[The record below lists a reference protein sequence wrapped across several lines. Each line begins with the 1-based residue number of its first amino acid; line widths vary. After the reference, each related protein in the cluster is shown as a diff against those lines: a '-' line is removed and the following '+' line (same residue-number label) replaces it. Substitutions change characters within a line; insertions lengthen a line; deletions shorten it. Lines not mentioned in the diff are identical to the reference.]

1 MHRQSAVRETQNSGR
16 PLIVRGR
23 SGYSLGM
30 PESHLEILGA
40 ALQRAESFQGRGKRA
55 YGFYWTRKSA
65 ELASDLVSAFSK
77 PGSVVLDPFLG
88 SGTTGIGVV
97 STGENRLFIGVEVNE
112 LPLASLIAT
121 FRPETVLNASDIA
134 AANEVL
140 LELKQLYIFS
150 VQGEE
155 VEIEKIVHDQ
165 TDQGL
170 EPQEFHIRRQ
180 GSQLEVLSKSQSPR
194 TFEALLEVYQER
206 LNNLSKR
213 DSPELETNSR
223 IAVKKGMKVADAFG
237 PLGFEG
243 MCRFKEAGGA
253 STFFRLVLSG
263 SVHLCRLTDSKSQSQ
278 FPFWRPQ
285 KGIHEKSSYQVMLKK
300 TREVSDLLTP
310 SLEIGPELLNRLSDW
325 DKTKQASALLIQGST
340 MTDLKDIPS
349 ETVDLVLT
357 DPPYFD
363 QVAYSEYLKLWEF
376 FTGFKSDLD
385 REIVESSRV
394 DSGKSRQQFLDDLG
408 SAFSEV
414 RRVARKN
421 SLALVYFKD
430 SKPKNLHDFITVLGK
445 AGYEYLGQRHLSK
458 ASFTYKQN
466 ATVETTVGG
475 DAIMLFRA
483 SDVKFE
489 EPVNVRPV
497 AELDD
502 EFLSQ
507 FSSYVDKSG
516 PSSLT
521 EALDNSL
528 IASLYKTGY
537 LAQIKSSKH
546 FVEVISKS
554 FSFEA
559 ASRKWY
565 RA

>member
-1 MHRQSAVRETQNSGR
+1 MSRDH
-16 PLIVRGR
+16 
-23 SGYSLGM
+23 SLGK
-30 PESHLEILGA
+30 PQSPLDVLARILK
-40 ALQRAESFQGRGKRA
+40 RTETVQGRGKRA

-65 ELASDLVSAFSK
+65 ELARDLVSSFSE

-97 STGENRLFIGVEVNE
+97 SAAEQRLFIGIELNE

-121 FRPETVLNASDIA
+121 LRPETVLNQSDVQA
-134 AANEVL
+134 AISAL
-140 LELKQLYIFS
+140 LEVKQLYVFNL
-150 VQGEE
+150 QGES

-165 TDQGL
+165 TDHGL
-170 EPQEFHIRRQ
+170 EPQEFHVRRQ
-180 GSQLEVLSKSQSPR
+180 ASKLEVVSKSQTPQ
-194 TFEALLEVYQER
+194 TFEILLKAYKER
-206 LNNLSKR
+206 VESLPKR
-213 DSPELETNSR
+213 LSPELETNSR
-223 IAVKKGMKVADAFG
+223 IAVKQGMKVADAFG

-243 MCRFKEAGGA
+243 MCRFKEAGGE

-285 KGIHEKSSYQVMLKK
+285 MGIHEKSSYQVMLKK
-300 TREVSDLLTP
+300 AREVSDLLTP
-310 SLEIGPELLNRLSDW
+310 TLETGPKLLTRLSEW
-325 DKTKQASALLIQGST
+325 DRTQEASALLIHGST
-340 MTDLKDIPS
+340 MTDLSHIPS

-376 FTGFKSDLD
+376 FTGYRSDLD

-408 SAFSEV
+408 LAFSEV

-445 AGYEYLGQRHLSK
+445 SGYEYLGQRHLPK

-466 ATVETTVGG
+466 ASIETTVGG

-483 SDVKFE
+483 SEAEFK
-489 EPVNVRPV
+489 EPINTRPV
-497 AELDD
+497 SELDD

-507 FSSYVDKSG
+507 FASYVQKNG

-546 FVEVISKS
+546 FVEVVSRS

-565 RA
+565 RS

>member
-1 MHRQSAVRETQNSGR
+1 
-16 PLIVRGR
+16 
-23 SGYSLGM
+23 M
-30 PESHLEILGA
+30 PESDLGILGSVI
-40 ALQRAESFQGRGKRA
+40 RSAESLQTRGKRP

-88 SGTTGIGVV
+88 SGTTGIGVI
-97 STGENRLFIGVEVNE
+97 SAAENRLFIGVELNE

-121 FRPETVLNASDIA
+121 LRPETVLEPSDVEGA
-134 AANEVL
+134 HKAL
-140 LELKQLYIFS
+140 LELRQLYAFDF
-150 VQGEE
+150 QGEE
-155 VEIEKIVHDQ
+155 IQVEKIVHDQ
-165 TDQGL
+165 TPQGL
-170 EPQEFHIRRQ
+170 EPQEFHIRRTS
-180 GSQLEVLSKSQSPR
+180 SQLDVVSKSQSSE
-194 TFEALLEVYQER
+194 TFEFLLKGYLER
-206 LNNLSKR
+206 VKRLSKR
-213 DSPELETNSR
+213 DSPQLEPNSR
-223 IAVKKGMKVADAFG
+223 IAIKKGMRVADAFG
-237 PLGFEG
+237 PLGFEA
-243 MCRFKEAGGA
+243 MCRFKEAGGD
-253 STFFRLVLSG
+253 SSLFRLVLSG

-278 FPFWRPQ
+278 FPFWRP
-285 KGIHEKSSYQVMLKK
+285 KKRIHEKSAYQVMLKK
-300 TREVSDLLTP
+300 IREVSDLLVPTIDIRP
-310 SLEIGPELLNRLSDW
+310 DLLNQLSDW
-325 DKTKQASALLIQGST
+325 DKTQPASALLIRGST
-340 MTDLKDIPS
+340 MTDLTHIPS

-376 FTGFKSDLD
+376 FTGFKSDLE

-408 SAFSEV
+408 IAFSEV
-414 RRVARKN
+414 RRVARRN

-445 AGYEYLGQRHLSK
+445 AGYEYLGQRHLPK

-475 DAIMLFRA
+475 DAIMLFRT
-483 SDVKFE
+483 SDLRFE
-489 EPVNVRPV
+489 EPVSVRPV
-497 AELDD
+497 GELDA

-507 FSSYVDKSG
+507 FANYVDQNG

-546 FVEVISKS
+546 FVEVVGKS
-554 FSFEA
+554 FKFEA

>member
-1 MHRQSAVRETQNSGR
+1 LSRDH
-16 PLIVRGR
+16 
-23 SGYSLGM
+23 SLGK
-30 PESHLEILGA
+30 PQSPLDVLARILK
-40 ALQRAESFQGRGKRA
+40 RTETVQGRGKRA

-65 ELASDLVSAFSK
+65 ELARDLVSSFSE

-97 STGENRLFIGVEVNE
+97 SAAEQRLFIGIELNE

-121 FRPETVLNASDIA
+121 LRPETVLNQSDVQA
-134 AANEVL
+134 AISAL
-140 LELKQLYIFS
+140 LEVKQLYVFNL
-150 VQGEE
+150 QGES

-165 TDQGL
+165 TDHGL
-170 EPQEFHIRRQ
+170 EPQEFHVRRQ
-180 GSQLEVLSKSQSPR
+180 ASKLEVVSKSQTPQ
-194 TFEALLEVYQER
+194 TFEILLKAYKER
-206 LNNLSKR
+206 VESLPKR
-213 DSPELETNSR
+213 LSPELETNSR
-223 IAVKKGMKVADAFG
+223 IAVKQGMKVADAFG

-243 MCRFKEAGGA
+243 MCRFKEAGGE

-285 KGIHEKSSYQVMLKK
+285 MGIHEKSSYQVMLKK
-300 TREVSDLLTP
+300 AREVSDLLTP
-310 SLEIGPELLNRLSDW
+310 TLETGPKLLTRLSEW
-325 DKTKQASALLIQGST
+325 DRTQEASALLIHGST
-340 MTDLKDIPS
+340 MTDLSHIPS

-376 FTGFKSDLD
+376 FTGYRSDLD

-408 SAFSEV
+408 LAFSEV

-445 AGYEYLGQRHLSK
+445 SGYEYLGQRHLPK

-466 ATVETTVGG
+466 ASIETTVGG

-483 SDVKFE
+483 SEAEFK
-489 EPVNVRPV
+489 EPINTRPV
-497 AELDD
+497 SELDD

-507 FSSYVDKSG
+507 FASYVQKNG

-546 FVEVISKS
+546 FVEVVSRS

-565 RA
+565 RS

>member
-1 MHRQSAVRETQNSGR
+1 
-16 PLIVRGR
+16 
-23 SGYSLGM
+23 
-30 PESHLEILGA
+30 
-40 ALQRAESFQGRGKRA
+40 
-55 YGFYWTRKSA
+55 
-65 ELASDLVSAFSK
+65 
-77 PGSVVLDPFLG
+77 
-88 SGTTGIGVV
+88 
-97 STGENRLFIGVEVNE
+97 
-112 LPLASLIAT
+112 
-121 FRPETVLNASDIA
+121 
-134 AANEVL
+134 
-140 LELKQLYIFS
+140 
-150 VQGEE
+150 
-155 VEIEKIVHDQ
+155 
-165 TDQGL
+165 
-170 EPQEFHIRRQ
+170 
-180 GSQLEVLSKSQSPR
+180 
-194 TFEALLEVYQER
+194 
-206 LNNLSKR
+206 
-213 DSPELETNSR
+213 
-223 IAVKKGMKVADAFG
+223 
-237 PLGFEG
+237 
-243 MCRFKEAGGA
+243 
-253 STFFRLVLSG
+253 
-263 SVHLCRLTDSKSQSQ
+263 
-278 FPFWRPQ
+278 
-285 KGIHEKSSYQVMLKK
+285 MLKK

-340 MTDLKDIPS
+340 MTDLNDIPS

-394 DSGKSRQQFLDDLG
+394 DSGKSRQQFLADLG

-421 SLALVYFKD
+421 SFALVYFKD

-489 EPVNVRPV
+489 EPVSVRPV

-507 FSSYVDKSG
+507 FTGYVDKNG

-546 FVEVISKS
+546 FVEVVSKS